1 LEIKLHTSKS
11 FLIQKHQS
19 MSIQALADS
28 LGISIST
35 VSRALNGYTD
45 VSATTRARVVKAAQ
59 AMNYSPHPVAHRL
72 VTGRTGAV
80 AIVNS
85 VRPGNAA
92 DSNAIAL
99 QAGVAEA
106 LREHK
111 YFAMSL
117 GLPSDA
123 QEIPELQRL
132 LDGRLVDGIV
142 LTRTR
147 THDARVALL
156 QERKIPFVTHGR
168 TLDNAPHAWVDTDNK
183 GAFEQATK
191 ALIELGHQR
200 IGLINGM
207 AHMTF
212 AHLREQ
218 GFRLAI
224 SQAGLNVQ
232 HCPVYYTE
240 LTAHS
245 GAHSARE
252 MLNLPH
258 APTAIVCATDTA
270 ALGAMQ
276 AIRQSGKQVG
286 RDISVIGYG
295 NTEAGQFASPPL
307 ASIDHAIVEN
317 GRHIAQLLLRAIAAE
332 PVHQLQQLETP
343 NLLMRA
349 SVNAMTSSS
358 AHV

>member
-1 LEIKLHTSKS
+1 
-11 FLIQKHQS
+11 

-45 VSATTRARVVKAAQ
+45 VSAATRQRVVNAAK

-72 VTGRTGAV
+72 ATGKTGAV
-80 AIVNS
+80 AIINS

-92 DSNAIAL
+92 DGSAIAL
-99 QAGVAEA
+99 HTGVAEV

-117 GLPSDA
+117 GLPSDEN
-123 QEIPELQRL
+123 EIPELQRL

-147 THDARVALL
+147 TDDARVALL
-156 QERKIPFVTHGR
+156 QERKIPFITHGR
-168 TLDNAPHAWVDTDNK
+168 TLDNAPHSWVDTDNA

-191 ALIELGHQR
+191 ALIDLGHQR

-218 GFRLAI
+218 GFRQAL
-224 SQAGLNVQ
+224 SQAGLKID
-232 HCPVYYTE
+232 HCPVHYTE
-240 LTAHS
+240 LTAES
-245 GAHSARE
+245 GSHVARE
-252 MLNLPH
+252 MLRCSPG
-258 APTAIVCATDTA
+258 PTAILCATDTV

-276 AIRQSGKQVG
+276 AIREAGKQVG
-286 RDISVIGYG
+286 RDISVMGYG
-295 NTEAGQFASPPL
+295 NTEAGQFAFPPL
-307 ASIDHAIVEN
+307 ASIDHAIVDN
-317 GRHIAQLLLRAIAAE
+317 GRHLAQLLIRLMAGESAGL
-332 PVHQLQQLETP
+332 LQQLETP

-349 SVNAMTSSS
+349 SVGS
-358 AHV
+358 APN

>member
-1 LEIKLHTSKS
+1 
-11 FLIQKHQS
+11 
-19 MSIQALADS
+19 MSIQSLADS

-35 VSRALNGYTD
+35 VSRALNGYAD
-45 VSATTRARVVKAAQ
+45 VSAATRARVVEAAKAT
-59 AMNYSPHPVAHRL
+59 NYSPHPVAHRL
-72 VTGRTGAV
+72 VTGKTGAV

-85 VRPGNAA
+85 ARPGNVA

-147 THDARVALL
+147 THDARVKLL
-156 QERKIPFVTHGR
+156 QEHKIPFVTHGR
-168 TLDNAPHAWVDTDNK
+168 TLENAPHAWVDTDNE

-191 ALIELGHQR
+191 ALIKLGHQR

-212 AHLREQ
+212 AYLREQ
-218 GFRLAI
+218 GFRKAL
-224 SQAGLNVQ
+224 SQASLKSE
-232 HCPVYYTE
+232 HCPVFYTE
-240 LTAHS
+240 LTAES
-245 GAHSARE
+245 GLHAASE
-252 MLNLPH
+252 MLHHTP
-258 APTAIVCATDTA
+258 APTAILCATDTV

-276 AIRQSGKQVG
+276 AIRQAGKSVG
-286 RDISVIGYG
+286 KDVSVMGYG
-295 NTEAGQFASPPL
+295 NTEAGQFAFPPL
-307 ASIDHAIVEN
+307 ASIDHAIVDN
-317 GRHIAQLLLRAIAAE
+317 GRHLAQLLIRLMAGENAS
-332 PVHQLQQLETP
+332 QLNQLETP

-349 SVNAMTSSS
+349 SVSRAPD
-358 AHV
+358 